1 MWMLLY
7 FVFCHIKN
15 IHFHLFPATSLHTFD
30 KMDQLQG
37 ESQKYSSA
45 LSFVQWQN
53 NKTQRAA
60 PFTFTSHT
68 ISMLVKAIGTSKQ
81 TLYDN
86 TVYATHPR

>member
-15 IHFHLFPATSLHTFD
+15 IHFHLFPATSLQL
-30 KMDQLQG
+30 QLQG

-60 PFTFTSHT
+60 PFTFASHT